1 MQITFRADASPEIGT
16 GHVMRCAA
24 IAEEAILRGIPCRLV
39 GTLGGI
45 GWVESHLAEIGLP
58 WVEVGDWVAG
68 ESSGVEILVIDSYSI
83 PLEDLFLSDN
93 RWQYRIVVADEPTPN
108 YFANL
113 VIHPGLD
120 ASWFK
125 GDKRAV
131 LFGAKYLPLR
141 RIIQKSSV
149 AQDKLGL
156 SKVVVFGGGTDLFS
170 FSTRIAKI
178 LTKSPIFSN
187 ASFFC
192 SEKLGNEIRQMDHRF
207 SAFLPGN
214 KLIEELATSDLVLTT
229 ASTSSLEILAMEI
242 PMGIACLVKNQ
253 ISNSNALGRLGLAHV
268 MQIHNEG
275 ELLEI
280 DEESL
285 LAFLA
290 NAKYRRQLQKNMEG
304 FVDLKGSR
312 RILDEIMFRTRE

>member
-58 WVEVGDWVAG
+58 WVEIGDWFAG

-83 PLEDLFLSDN
+83 PVEDLFLSDN

-125 GDKRAV
+125 GDSNAL
-131 LFGAKYLPLR
+131 LFGAKYLPIR
-141 RIIQKSSV
+141 RSIQKSSR
-149 AQDKLGL
+149 AQDRIGL
-156 SKVVVFGGGTDLFS
+156 SKVVIFGGGTDLFS
-170 FSTRIAKI
+170 FSTSMAKI

-192 SEKLGNEIRQMDHRF
+192 SEKLGNEIRQMDDRF

-214 KLIEELATSDLVLTT
+214 KLSEELATADLVLTT

-253 ISNSNALGRLGLAHV
+253 ISNANALGRLGVAHV
-268 MQIHNEG
+268 MQIHIEG
-275 ELLEI
+275 KSLEI
-280 DEESL
+280 EEESL
-285 LAFLA
+285 LAFLR
-290 NAKYRRQLQKNMEG
+290 NDEYRKQLQKKMEG
-304 FVDLKGSR
+304 FVDLKGTT
-312 RILDEIMFRTRE
+312 RILDEITFRTRK